1 MIMMRKIIIS
11 YALLE
16 RQNIIKNSDCCLSVQ
31 SGEGG
36 HRPAGDAEQ
45 LDHDFRREHSAG
57 ELSRPFHK
65 GTEARAAQRGKDSS
79 VGAG

>member
-16 RQNIIKNSDCCLSVQ
+16 RQNIIKNSDCCLFVQ

-36 HRPAGDAEQ
+36 HRPADDALQ
-45 LDHDFRREHSAG
+45 LDRAFGREHSAG
-57 ELSRPFHK
+57 GLSRPFHK
-65 GTEARAAQRGKDSS
+65 GIEARASQRGEDSS